1 MKILDS
7 YFSLK
12 KNELLLGII
21 AVNLILL
28 WLSRSVLINE
38 TVFFNTYS
46 EQMTYERSMEL
57 FKKIREFSWISY
69 LLTPLILIIKFSVL
83 SLVVYIGFFIS
94 GFHKEVSLG
103 SIFTVVVASEIVI
116 VFASLTKFLWFAF
129 FAGNYTLDE
138 MNFFYPL
145 SLINLFTQTEVAK
158 YWIYPLQSV
167 NLFQIAYILMLAI
180 GFAKVSSVKR
190 EKSDVIV
197 LVTYGS
203 ALILWIAFIMFL
215 TIDIYS

>member
-1 MKILDS
+1 MKILDG

-21 AVNLILL
+21 AINLILV
-28 WLSRSVLINE
+28 WLSKTVLMNE

-57 FKKIREFSWISY
+57 FRKIRELSWISY
-69 LLTPLILIIKFSVL
+69 LFTPLILIIKFSVL
-83 SLVVYIGFFIS
+83 SLVVYTGFFIS
-94 GFHKEVSLG
+94 GLQKKVTLG
-103 SIFTVVVASEIVI
+103 MIFTIVVASEIVI
-116 VFASLTKFLWFAF
+116 VLASLSKFLWFAF

-138 MNFFYPL
+138 INFFYPL
-145 SLINLFTQTEVAK
+145 SLINLFGQNEVAK

-167 NLFQIAYILMLAI
+167 NLFQVAYILMLAM
-180 GFAKVSSVKR
+180 GLAKVSSVKR
-190 EKSDVIV
+190 EKADIIV
-197 LVTYGS
+197 LLTYGS
-203 ALILWIAFIMFL
+203 TFILWIVFIMFI

>member
-1 MKILDS
+1 MKILDG

-12 KNELLLGII
+12 KNELLLFII
-21 AVNLILL
+21 AVNLMLV
-28 WLSRSVLINE
+28 WLSKTVLINE
-38 TVFFNTYS
+38 TVFFNSYS

-57 FKKIREFSWISY
+57 FKKIRELSWISY
-69 LLTPLILIIKFSVL
+69 LVTPLILIIKFSVL

-94 GFHKEVSLG
+94 GFHKEVTLG
-103 SIFTVVVASEIVI
+103 MIFTIVVASEIVI
-116 VFASLTKFLWFAF
+116 VLASLTKFLWFAF

-145 SLINLFTQTEVAK
+145 SLINLFRQPEVAK

-167 NLFQIAYILMLAI
+167 NLFQVAYILLLAI
-180 GFAKVSSVKR
+180 GLAKVSSVKR
-190 EKSDVIV
+190 EKADIIV

-203 ALILWIAFIMFL
+203 AFILWIAFIMFI